1 MRLKMQSAIMK
12 TKMTIE
18 EKGGVNP
25 SFLKYNQLIINIL
38 YLSYILMKTKI
49 ISLKAKPE
57 ENTKL
62 DLDTC
67 KRILNAG
74 ESEYSDQEIIR
85 IRDYLYQL
93 AEIECRYFKQWQT
106 EQNDNV
112 IPINAN
118 NNERKESIPLYP
130 GEHRRTG

>member
-1 MRLKMQSAIMK
+1 
-12 TKMTIE
+12 
-18 EKGGVNP
+18 
-25 SFLKYNQLIINIL
+25 
-38 YLSYILMKTKI
+38 MKTKI
-49 ISLKAKPE
+49 ILLKNQSQ
-57 ENTKL
+57 ENIKI
-62 DLDTC
+62 DLLTC
-67 KRILNAG
+67 KQILNAG
-74 ESEYSDQEIIR
+74 ENMYSDQEIIR
-85 IRDYLYQL
+85 IRNYLYQL

>member
-1 MRLKMQSAIMK
+1 MK
-12 TKMTIE
+12 KVIAFR
-18 EKGGVNP
+18 N
-25 SFLKYNQLIINIL
+25 
-38 YLSYILMKTKI
+38 
-49 ISLKAKPE
+49 KPQ

-74 ESEYSDQEIIR
+74 ENAYIDQEIIR

-112 IPINAN
+112 IPINVN
-118 NNERKESIPLYP
+118 NDERKESIPLYP
-130 GEHRRTG
+130 GQYGRTG

>member
-1 MRLKMQSAIMK
+1 
-12 TKMTIE
+12 
-18 EKGGVNP
+18 
-25 SFLKYNQLIINIL
+25 
-38 YLSYILMKTKI
+38 MKTKI

-74 ESEYSDQEIIR
+74 ENEYSDQEIIR

-93 AEIECRYFKQWQT
+93 AEIECRYFKQWQA
-106 EQNDNV
+106 EQNENV

>member
-1 MRLKMQSAIMK
+1 MK
-12 TKMTIE
+12 NKVIAF
-18 EKGGVNP
+18 KN
-25 SFLKYNQLIINIL
+25 
-38 YLSYILMKTKI
+38 
-49 ISLKAKPE
+49 KPE

-74 ESEYSDQEIIR
+74 ENAYTDQEIIR

-106 EQNDNV
+106 EQNNKV

-118 NNERKESIPLYP
+118 KHERKESVPLYP

>member
-1 MRLKMQSAIMK
+1 MK
-12 TKMTIE
+12 TR
-18 EKGGVNP
+18 
-25 SFLKYNQLIINIL
+25 IIP
-38 YLSYILMKTKI
+38 
-49 ISLKAKPE
+49 LKAKPE

-74 ESEYSDQEIIR
+74 ENAYSDQEIIR

-112 IPINAN
+112 TPINAKT
-118 NNERKESIPLYP
+118 NERKESVPLYP
-130 GEHRRTG
+130 GEYRRTG

>member
-1 MRLKMQSAIMK
+1 MK
-12 TKMTIE
+12 
-18 EKGGVNP
+18 N
-25 SFLKYNQLIINIL
+25 
-38 YLSYILMKTKI
+38 KI
-49 ISLKAKPE
+49 IAFRNKPQ
-57 ENTKL
+57 ENTNL

-74 ESEYSDQEIIR
+74 ENAYTDQEIIR

>member
-1 MRLKMQSAIMK
+1 
-12 TKMTIE
+12 
-18 EKGGVNP
+18 
-25 SFLKYNQLIINIL
+25 
-38 YLSYILMKTKI
+38 MKTKI
-49 ISLKAKPE
+49 IPLKTKHE
-57 ENTKL
+57 KNTKL

-74 ESEYSDQEIIR
+74 ETEYSDQEIIR

>member
-1 MRLKMQSAIMK
+1 
-12 TKMTIE
+12 
-18 EKGGVNP
+18 
-25 SFLKYNQLIINIL
+25 
-38 YLSYILMKTKI
+38 MKTKI

-62 DLDTC
+62 DLETC
-67 KRILNAG
+67 KRILNAEG
-74 ESEYSDQEIIR
+74 QEYSDQEIIR

-93 AEIECRYFKQWQT
+93 AEIECRYFKQCQN

-118 NNERKESIPLYP
+118 NDERKESIPLYP
-130 GEHRRTG
+130 GKYRRTG

>member
-1 MRLKMQSAIMK
+1 MK
-12 TKMTIE
+12 NKVIAF
-18 EKGGVNP
+18 KN
-25 SFLKYNQLIINIL
+25 
-38 YLSYILMKTKI
+38 
-49 ISLKAKPE
+49 KPE
-57 ENTKL
+57 ENKKL

-74 ESEYSDQEIIR
+74 ENAYTDQEIIR

-106 EQNDNV
+106 ERNDNV
-112 IPINAN
+112 IPINVN

>member
-1 MRLKMQSAIMK
+1 
-12 TKMTIE
+12 
-18 EKGGVNP
+18 
-25 SFLKYNQLIINIL
+25 
-38 YLSYILMKTKI
+38 MKTKI

-74 ESEYSDQEIIR
+74 ENEYSDQEIIR
-85 IRDYLYQL
+85 IRDYLYLL

-118 NNERKESIPLYP
+118 HNERKESIPLYP
-130 GEHRRTG
+130 GEHRRAG